1 MKDLIKTIN
10 TKGETVYT
18 IDSRE
23 VAEMLGKTHAELLKE
38 IDGRKDKKGVGI
50 IPVLTKGNFH
60 LVDYFIESTY
70 KDVKGEIRKC
80 YLCTKLG
87 CRKPL

>member
-10 TKGETVYT
+10 AKGETVYA

-38 IDGRKDKKGVGI
+38 IDGRKDKKGIGI

-60 LVDYFIESTY
+60 LVDYSKETQPMYYEEKFEELL
-70 KDVKGEIRKC
+70 KE
-80 YLCTKLG
+80 LG
-87 CRKPL
+87 IK